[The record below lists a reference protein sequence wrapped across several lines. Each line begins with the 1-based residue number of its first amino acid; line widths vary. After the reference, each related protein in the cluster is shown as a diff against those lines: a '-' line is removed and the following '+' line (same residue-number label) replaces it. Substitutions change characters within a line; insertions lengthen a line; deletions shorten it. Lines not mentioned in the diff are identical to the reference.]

1 MKRFFKPKTYTL
13 LTFGCQMNYS
23 DSERFASILEKV
35 GISPVKDYQNAD
47 LVIIN
52 TCSVKQKAED
62 RIVGLGKK
70 FNEIK
75 SQNPNKIFVLSGCM
89 ARRSWQEQVLVNNM
103 DESKR
108 QEKLFIDMPWLDILI
123 ETRNFPQLINIL
135 NNRPIDNNPP
145 IEEYLSYTP
154 NTENNIHG
162 FIPISVGCNHF
173 CTYCIVPFARGK
185 EICREYKPIEDEFK
199 ALSDKGCKDITLLGQ
214 TVNRW
219 INPKFKDTYI
229 LKTTASTRIENLNTQ
244 PLKTITDDPKDIL
257 QMLQKLDQFEGEY
270 WISFMSS
277 HPNYMTK
284 ELIDFAASSKHIRP
298 YFHFALQ
305 SGSNKMLAKMNRG
318 HTIEEFTE
326 IAKYFKA
333 KIPDSTL
340 STDIIVGFPGETEA
354 DFQQTITAMKDL
366 NFDLAFISE
375 FSPRKGTAAARIKDD
390 IPNKV
395 KAARRAYLNDVIL
408 AKEALMNNKKLIGKT
423 KKVLIEKI
431 TAKFFIGRLDN
442 NKEIRIPNT
451 DTNSCQINTF
461 QNVEITNCTSW
472 ALEGNLI

>member
-1 MKRFFKPKTYTL
+1 
-13 LTFGCQMNYS
+13 MNYS
-23 DSERFASILEKV
+23 DSERFSSILEKD
-35 GISPVKDYQNAD
+35 GILPTKDYHDAD
-47 LVIIN
+47 LIIIN

-70 FNEIK
+70 FNELK
-75 SQNPNKIFVLSGCM
+75 ESNPDKIFVLSGCM
-89 ARRSWQEQVLVNNM
+89 ARRSWQEQVLVNNRE
-103 DESKR
+103 ESKR
-108 QEKLFIDMPWLDILI
+108 QEKLFIDMPWLDIVI

-135 NNRPIDNNPP
+135 NNRPVDKHPP
-145 IEEYLSYTP
+145 IEEYLSYEPSSTDA
-154 NTENNIHG
+154 IHG

-199 ALSDKGCKDITLLGQ
+199 ALLGKGCKDITLLGQ

-229 LKTTASTRIENLNTQ
+229 LKSTASTRIEGLNTQ
-244 PLKTITDDPKDIL
+244 LLSDITEDPKDLL

-270 WISFMSS
+270 WITFMSS

-284 ELIDFAASSKHIRP
+284 ELIDFAAKSKHIRP

-318 HTIEEFTE
+318 HSIGEFTE

-333 KIPDSTL
+333 KLPEATL
-340 STDIIVGFPGETEA
+340 STDIIVGFPGESEE
-354 DFQQTITAMKDL
+354 DFQQTIDVMKDL
-366 NFDLAFISE
+366 EFDAAFISE

-390 IPNKV
+390 IPNKI
-395 KAARRAYLNDVIL
+395 KAQRKAFLNDEIL
-408 AKEALMNNKKLIGKT
+408 AKTALANNKKFIGKT
-423 KKVLIEKI
+423 KRVLIEK
-431 TAKFFIGRLDN
+431 ANSKFYIGRLDN
-442 NKEIRIPNT
+442 NKEIRILKSDSNQA
-451 DTNSCQINTF
+451 QINTF
-461 QNVEITNCTSW
+461 RDVKITDCTSW